1 MLSRIELTKSWV
13 SPNSHKDA
21 QSCSLCCHTSSI
33 WDSVMNCSL
42 LQLFPRPACNYYWE
56 DDMGNFSQSA
66 AHSHPKFNMAW
77 TQHMVFFAS
86 SSERRWA
93 RDSGLMQRRKL
104 REKRQKK
111 GAIFILPDACKCL
124 CLKIF
129 FFLTLSK
136 LHSHA
141 FQMRELTCHK
151 LNYLPS

>member
-111 GAIFILPDACKCL
+111 RGQYSFCL
-124 CLKIF
+124 MLVSVCVWRCFF
-129 FFLTLSK
+129 FFLLCQSSTVMLSRWEN
-136 LHSHA
+136 L
-141 FQMRELTCHK
+141 LVI
-151 LNYLPS
+151 N